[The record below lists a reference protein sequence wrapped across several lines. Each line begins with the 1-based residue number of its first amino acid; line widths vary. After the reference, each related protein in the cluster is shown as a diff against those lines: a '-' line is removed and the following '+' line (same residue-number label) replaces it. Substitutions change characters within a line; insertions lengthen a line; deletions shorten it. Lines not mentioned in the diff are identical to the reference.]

1 MRKRG
6 KFLYKIMF
14 SIITLVVAILAVS
27 FFTLYFFSLDNA
39 KKTSLNFTERVIRQ
53 VDRSVNNYV
62 GNMNGIF
69 DAVTGDELIFSYF
82 TDPSA
87 DREEIGKKL
96 DFIVSTRKDITN
108 IFLLASEDF
117 SVGMDAI
124 SNEKDAEINPYNN
137 YWKST
142 WYDRLFNEGR
152 EVVFTSSYVQNLIK
166 GRYEWVISLGKKVYE
181 EDKLLGVILIDLRYS
196 SIISLCTDVMPS
208 NSGYVF
214 ILDDRGSIVYHP
226 RQQLIYSNLMT
237 EQTGLVASLGEGES
251 AEREGKLYL
260 SSNIRDTNWRVAGV
274 IEIDALLSEQRNL
287 VWYFVVTALVFGL
300 LACAISF
307 FISKRITKPILNLE
321 RTVKKVREG
330 DLSAKADPS
339 SNDEVGDLSES
350 FNEMTDRIAELMEK
364 FEKEQIEKRESVLWA
379 LKAQINPHFLY
390 NTLDSIVW
398 MAEAGQNEDVV
409 EMTSALA
416 KMLRASIGRDS
427 ETATLRLELENI
439 RNYLRIQKYRYKSK
453 LNYEIDV
460 PEKLYNRRVEH
471 LSLQPL
477 VENAIY
483 HGIRERRE
491 GGLITVFAEERDG
504 NLVIAVEDNGVGMTE
519 ERIREIMNREESVK
533 SMGVR
538 NVDNRIKLTFGS
550 EYGLKIES
558 KPGVGTRV
566 TMTLPDLEVKNE
578 NA

>member
-137 YWKST
+137 YRKST

-237 EQTGLVASLGEGES
+237 EQTGLVASLEEGES

-274 IEIDALLSEQRNL
+274 IEIDALLSDQHNL
-287 VWYFVVTALVFGL
+287 VWYFVVTALAFGL

>member
-137 YWKST
+137 YRKST

-166 GRYEWVISLGKKVYE
+166 GRYEWVISLGKKVYAE
-181 EDKLLGVILIDLRYS
+181 SKLVGVILIDLRYS

-237 EQTGLVASLGEGES
+237 EQTELVASLEEGES

-260 SSNIRDTNWRVAGV
+260 ASNIRDTNWRVAGV
-274 IEIDALLSEQRNL
+274 IEIDALLSDQRNL
-287 VWYFVVTALVFGL
+287 VWYFVVTALAFGL

-491 GGLITVFAEERDG
+491 GGLITVFAEEREG

>member
-137 YWKST
+137 YRKST

-287 VWYFVVTALVFGL
+287 VWYFVVTALAFGL

-307 FISKRITKPILNLE
+307 FISKRITEPILNLE

-504 NLVIAVEDNGVGMTE
+504 NLIIAVEDNGVGMTE

-558 KPGVGTRV
+558 RPGVGTRV

>member
-137 YWKST
+137 YRKST

-287 VWYFVVTALVFGL
+287 VWYFVVTALAFGL

-307 FISKRITKPILNLE
+307 FISKRITEPILNLE

-504 NLVIAVEDNGVGMTE
+504 NLIIAVEDNGVGMTE

-538 NVDNRIKLTFGS
+538 NVDNRIKLTFGN

>member
-137 YWKST
+137 YRKST

-287 VWYFVVTALVFGL
+287 VWYFVVTALAFGL

-307 FISKRITKPILNLE
+307 FISKRITEPILNLE

-379 LKAQINPHFLY
+379 LKAQITPHFLY

-491 GGLITVFAEERDG
+491 GGLITVFAEEREG

-558 KPGVGTRV
+558 RPGVGTRV